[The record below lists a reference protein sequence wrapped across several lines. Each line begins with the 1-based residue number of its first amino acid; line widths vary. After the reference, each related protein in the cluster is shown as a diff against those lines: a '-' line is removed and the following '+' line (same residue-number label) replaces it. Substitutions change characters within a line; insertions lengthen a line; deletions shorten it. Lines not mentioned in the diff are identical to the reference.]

1 MKIQLKINVV
11 SLGILVAVAVAI
23 SLVGVLTIE
32 RLSEDLNRRLLAAEL
47 DKVIADVAA
56 AHLVLVESGV
66 DKASSYVRNAQ
77 KETLERLEEGKSR
90 RFGQLTIVA
99 MPGQVL
105 LHDNPAGR
113 GEDVLGCLPRTM
125 DGGDGVVACTD
136 APGTYLHF
144 YRAFPAWDWTV
155 ILSASTQEMRALRTA
170 FVRNA
175 LIILAV
181 SLLAGGI
188 ILVAL
193 TRSVVGPIQLLAKA
207 AMGLSRGAFDAQ
219 LPQVKTNDE
228 VAELTDAFSIMRK
241 NLAAAHFDLERQAQE
256 LIAANASLSQEVAD
270 RKKAEKQ
277 LEELN
282 RDLEGLVE
290 KRTQALA
297 CQAAELAAANRK
309 LLELDELKSAFL
321 TSVSH
326 ELRTPLTSVLGFTK
340 LMDKDLERHIIPLL
354 GKDKA
359 LQGKGRR
366 ILANLA
372 IIRHEGERLTRMIND
387 FLDLAKIESGRMEWN
402 DRDVDSG
409 ELLRHAVDTAR
420 GMLSDKPGV
429 QLALD
434 LPDHLPTLHADPDR
448 LEQVLLNLLNN
459 AAKFT
464 IRGSVTLS
472 AGTNASGEVEIRVAD
487 TGSGIPPHALDMI
500 FDKFHQVTT
509 ESIQADKPKGTGLG
523 LAICREIVS
532 HYGGG
537 IRVESEPGKGSV
549 FIVTLPAAAGGEAAL
564 PPHAAPKAVSGEGS
578 YAPAAERHSAECSEH
593 QSSRGP
599 KPGEIP

>member
-11 SLGILVAVAVAI
+11 SLGILVTVAVAI

-47 DKVIADVAA
+47 DKVVADVAA

-66 DKASSYVRNAQ
+66 DKAPSYVRNAQ
-77 KETLERLEEGKSR
+77 KETLERLEDGKSR

-113 GEDVLGCLPRTM
+113 GEEVLGCLPRTVAEA
-125 DGGDGVVACTD
+125 DGVVACTD
-136 APGTYLHF
+136 APGMYLHF
-144 YRAFPAWDWTV
+144 YRAFPAWDWMV

-181 SLLAGGI
+181 SLIAGGL

-219 LPQVKTNDE
+219 LPRVKANDE
-228 VAELTDAFSIMRK
+228 VAELTDAFSVMRK
-241 NLAAAHFDLERQAQE
+241 SLAAAHFDLERQAKE
-256 LIAANASLSQEVAD
+256 LLAANASLSQEVAD

-282 RDLEGLVE
+282 RDLEGLVG

-326 ELRTPLTSVLGFTK
+326 ELRTPLTSVLGFAK
-340 LMDKDLERHIIPLL
+340 LMDKDLGRHIMPLL
-354 GKDKA
+354 EKDKA

-372 IIRHEGERLTRMIND
+372 IIQHEGERLTRMIND

-409 ELLRHAVDTAR
+409 ELLRHAADTAR

-429 QLALD
+429 QLVVK

-448 LEQVLLNLLNN
+448 MEQVLLNLLNN
-459 AAKFT
+459 AVKFT
-464 IRGSVTLS
+464 TRGSITLS
-472 AGTNASGEVEIRVAD
+472 AGTNASGGMEIRVAD

-500 FDKFHQVTT
+500 FDKFHQITT

-537 IRVESEPGKGSV
+537 IWVESEPGKGST
-549 FIVTLPAAAGGEAAL
+549 FIVTLPVAAGRQGGL
-564 PPHAAPKAVSGEGS
+564 PPRDAPEATAGGRPGGVASDRSSSDRSGQNPS
-578 YAPAAERHSAECSEH
+578 
-593 QSSRGP
+593 QSPR
-599 KPGEIP
+599 PGEIP